1 MFSKLPQFRR
11 AEDKRFL
18 KEWIVLGLFSL
29 ALALALG
36 CTGAT
41 KSLDHLFYDWW
52 LQQLPRSTNPDIV
65 VVEIDNESIRQL
77 GRWPWNRQ
85 AHASVLERIS
95 AANPRGIIYDILF
108 TEPSADDDA
117 LAHAM
122 AMAPVYLPMIV
133 ETARSTEVLGQAA
146 LPVEKLRNA
155 AAGVGHINLEADRDG
170 IVRGVSLSQGNS
182 QRMWPQLTLPMY
194 WTDRGTANR
203 FPASALLT
211 DAPRG
216 DDNNVGF
223 KRTPHILI
231 PFANQSQPF
240 HHVSF
245 VDVLEGNVP
254 PAVFRNKFVL
264 VGVTADGVHEHL
276 TTAVSSRKGS
286 MPGIEVHANILNALL
301 DGGFIRAAGPCLAGA
316 WAVLPLLLL
325 FAGFLFLTPRQS
337 IILMPSLALAAFVAS
352 GLLIHD
358 CGWWIS
364 PAPAILVLI
373 VVYPLWGWRR
383 LEVAMSFIGAE
394 LERLAQEPQLVQDRR
409 SRGKSTA
416 GHGLERNIALM
427 REAAQQVRDMRR
439 FIWDSLNS
447 LPDPVLVADPSGKI
461 VLVNNPAYRYLLPL
475 TMGSLEGKTFQELL
489 SRLTFV
495 RTVGNEASI
504 DIPSPLHWAQLL
516 DPTVPANK
524 AVLSQG
530 VEVRDANGHHF
541 VLRYSRCT
549 NTKGDLIGWIANLAD
564 VTNLHAAQSQRDEM
578 LHLLSHDMRSP
589 HASIVALIKIERP
602 RAPTAGLRLAFDR
615 IERYARRALALADS
629 FVQLAAAETRE
640 YVLEE
645 LDLAD
650 LLHSAVDELWPL
662 ANAKQINIRCELGAG
677 EYVVLVEPS
686 MIARALVNLLN
697 NAIKYSPPNTHI
709 DCTMRIAGD
718 SLEEVECI
726 IRDHGYGIAEE
737 QKARLFKRFQ
747 RIKVA
752 GQPDS
757 DGVGLGL
764 TFVKAVVTRH
774 GGTICCES
782 APGAGTAMIIRL
794 PRQHVPET
802 GMLSNVGSHA
812 G

>member
-1 MFSKLPQFRR
+1 MFSRLPQFRR

-18 KEWIVLGLFSL
+18 REWIVLGLFSFTL
-29 ALALALG
+29 VLALG

-41 KSLDHLFYDWW
+41 KSLDHLIYDWW
-52 LQQLPRSTNPDIV
+52 LQQLPREANTDIV
-65 VVEIDNESIRQL
+65 VVEIDNDSIRQL

-85 AHASVLERIS
+85 AHASVLERIG

-122 AMAPVYLPMIV
+122 VMAPVYLPMIV
-133 ETARSTEVLGQAA
+133 ETARSSEVLGQAV

-194 WTDRGTANR
+194 WTDRSNSNR
-203 FPASALLT
+203 FPASTLLT
-211 DAPRG
+211 DTPSSN
-216 DDNNVGF
+216 DDRVGF
-223 KRTPHILI
+223 RRTPPLLI
-231 PFANQSQPF
+231 PFANQLQPF

-245 VDVLEGNVP
+245 VDVLEGKVP
-254 PAVFRNKFVL
+254 PTVFRNKFVL

-301 DGGFIRAAGPCLAGA
+301 DGGFIRAAGPCITGA
-316 WAVLPLLLL
+316 WSVLPLLLM

-337 IILMPSLALAAFVAS
+337 IILMPSLAFAAFVGS

-358 CGWWIS
+358 CAWWIS

-394 LERLAQEPQLVQDRR
+394 LERLAQEPHLVRDRR
-409 SRGKSTA
+409 SHGKSTA

-447 LPDPVLVADPSGKI
+447 LPDPVLVADPCGKI
-461 VLVNNPAYRYLLPL
+461 VLVNNPAYRYLVPL
-475 TMGSLEGKTFQELL
+475 TTGSLEGKTFQELL

-495 RTVGNEASI
+495 RAVANEAPV
-504 DIPSPLHWAQLL
+504 DVPSPSHWVQLL

-524 AVLSQG
+524 ALLAQG
-530 VEVRDANGHHF
+530 IEVHDTRGHHF
-541 VLRYSRCT
+541 VLRYSPCT

-564 VTNLHAAQSQRDEM
+564 VTSLHAAQSQRDEM

-589 HASIVALIKIERP
+589 HASIVALIKLERP
-602 RAPTAGLRLAFDR
+602 KVPTIGLRLAFDR

-650 LLHSAVDELWPL
+650 ILHSAVDEVWPL
-662 ANAKQINIRCELGAG
+662 ANAKQINIECELGAG
-677 EYVVLVEPS
+677 EYVVLAEPS
-686 MIARALVNLLN
+686 MIARAFVNLLN
-697 NAIKYSPPNTHI
+697 NAVKYSPPRAHI
-709 DCTMRIAGD
+709 ECTMRMAGD
-718 SLEEVECI
+718 RLEEVECI
-726 IRDHGYGIAEE
+726 VRDHGYGIAEE

-747 RIKVA
+747 RMKVA

-774 GGTICCES
+774 GGAISCES
-782 APGAGTAMIIRL
+782 APGCGTAMIIRL
-794 PRQHVPET
+794 PRLHGVAIGTP
-802 GMLSNVGSHA
+802 SSIGSHS